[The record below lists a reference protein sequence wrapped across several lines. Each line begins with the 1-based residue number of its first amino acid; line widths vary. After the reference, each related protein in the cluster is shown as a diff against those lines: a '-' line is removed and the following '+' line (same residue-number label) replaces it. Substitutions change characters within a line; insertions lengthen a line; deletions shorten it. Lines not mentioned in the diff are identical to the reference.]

1 MAYDKD
7 KIYKEALELS
17 KKMGFF
23 FVQDLIDYLCISK
36 SSFYEFYP
44 DGSDELDTLKENL
57 YKNRIT
63 QKIHLRKRLSDGNGT
78 ELIAL
83 YKLIGNDEE
92 RKALST
98 NWTNNEHSGELK
110 IKTEIK
116 AMTEEEVAKIQNI
129 VTDLNNE

>member
-1 MAYDKD
+1 MAYDRV
-7 KIYKEALELS
+7 KIYAEATELS

-36 SSFYEFYP
+36 PTFYLFFPEN
-44 DGSDELDTLKENL
+44 STELDALKQNL

-63 QKIHLRKRLSDGNGT
+63 QKVHLRKRLSEGSGS

-98 NWTNNEHSGELK
+98 NWNENNNSG
-110 IKTEIK
+110 
-116 AMTEEEVAKIQNI
+116 NI
-129 VTDLNNE
+129 TINWSE